1 MLGSIIRQSIVTARE
16 SDSVFLCSTV
26 ATMVLVPAALPISL
40 SIALRKTRY
49 VNHKSDRYT
58 AQLDPIPNT
67 NRFTSYYLP

>member
-1 MLGSIIRQSIVTARE
+1 MLGSMIRQSIVTARE
-16 SDSVFLCSTV
+16 SDSVFLCSAV
-26 ATMVLVPAALPISL
+26 TMVLVPAALPISL